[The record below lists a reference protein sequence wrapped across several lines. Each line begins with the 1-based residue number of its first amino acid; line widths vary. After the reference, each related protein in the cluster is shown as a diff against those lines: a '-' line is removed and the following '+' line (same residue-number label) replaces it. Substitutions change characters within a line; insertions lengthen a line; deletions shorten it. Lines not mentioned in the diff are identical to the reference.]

1 MPQRDEQLV
10 GRAAELEALERSLAE
25 LDRRQACAVQ
35 LLGEPG
41 IGKTR
46 MLAELAA
53 RADARGHVVL
63 EGSASELER
72 ELPFHVFVDALDDYV
87 HALEPRR
94 LDLIDDDARAELAQ
108 LLPSFPAAAAD
119 GAAREGERY
128 RTHRAMRQLLEA
140 LAATKPLVLLLDDLH
155 WADEGSV
162 ELLGALLRRPPAAAV
177 LIGLAVR
184 PRQLPERLS
193 GALDRAGRA
202 GTLTRIELGQLSAAE
217 AGELLGESAGRTDLA
232 VLYEASGG
240 NPFYLQQLAR
250 SPRPA
255 AAAGGAGIALGD
267 SEVPGAVAAALTEEL
282 ALLPRDARRLL
293 EGAAVAGDPFEPDL
307 AAAAAA
313 LPDEAAMDALDEL
326 LARDLIRH
334 TDVPRRFR
342 FRHPLVRGAAYETA
356 PGGWRLS
363 AHERCAELLAE
374 RGAPA
379 VERAHH
385 VERSARH
392 GDAAAIA
399 VLREAAHGV
408 EARSPATAARLYG
421 AAAQLVSPGAPERV
435 ELLAAL
441 AGAHAAAGQ
450 WHDARAAMLEALDL
464 LPADAL
470 PLRIQ
475 VTAGAAGLENLLG
488 MHEEAHNR
496 LVQALDGLSD
506 QGSAEAGTLMSQL
519 AIDGFYRMDYETMGA
534 WARRARDVAESLGDP
549 CQTASAACILA
560 LALASAGADDALEV
574 ATAAAALLED
584 LSDEQLA
591 GILQH
596 GADGLAGAQLY
607 LGLLAEAEALTE
619 RSLALARATGRGQL
633 LPVLYWAGTSRLLS
647 GRLREAADLFDTA
660 VEIAQLYGH
669 DEGIG
674 WNLYSRSLTATA
686 AGDVETALTTGEE
699 AVEVLRGVDA
709 GFPRAVA
716 GAALAAALLAAG
728 EAARATEE
736 LLSAAGGDELPR
748 LPEGWRTGGFELL
761 TRCWLAVGRPEEAAR
776 AAMLAEASAA
786 RFGLPLGRAWAERAA
801 AAVALDA
808 GDAATA
814 AERALA
820 SAAAAGEAGA
830 PIESA
835 LARLLGGRALAQ
847 AGESQRAAA
856 ELERAAAEFDARG
869 AVRHRD
875 AAERELRRLGVRN
888 LHRRTRP
895 GKADGDGVAS
905 LTEREL
911 QVARLVVDRRTN
923 PQIAAELFLSQKTVE
938 THMRNL
944 FHKLGVSS
952 RVEVARAVE
961 RADRELGDLGG
972 AR

>member
-10 GRAAELEALERSLAE
+10 GRAAELAALERSLAG
-25 LDRRQACAVQ
+25 LDRRQASAIE

-46 MLAELAA
+46 MLGELAA

-108 LLPSFPAAAAD
+108 ILPAFPASAD
-119 GAAREGERY
+119 GTARESERY

-162 ELLGALLRRPPAAAV
+162 ELLGALLRRPPAGAV

-193 GALDRAGRA
+193 GAIDRAAQA
-202 GTLTRIELGQLSAAE
+202 GTLTRIELGQLSPEE
-217 AGELLGESAGRTDLA
+217 AGELLGERVGHADA
-232 VLYEASGG
+232 AALYEASGG

-250 SPRPA
+250 SPKPE
-255 AAAGGAGIALGD
+255 AAGGAGIALGD

-282 ALLPRDARRLL
+282 ALLPRGARRLL
-293 EGAAVAGDPFEPDL
+293 DGAAVAGDPFEPDL
-307 AAAAAA
+307 AAAAGG
-313 LPDEAAMDALDEL
+313 LPENAAMDALDEL

-342 FRHPLVRGAAYETA
+342 FRHPLVRGAAYATA

-363 AHERCAELLAE
+363 AHERCAEVLAA

-392 GDAAAIA
+392 GDAAAVA
-399 VLREAAHGV
+399 VLREAAQAV
-408 EARSPATAARLYG
+408 ESRSPATAARLYA
-421 AAAQLVSPGAPERV
+421 AAAQLLAQAAPERV
-435 ELLAAL
+435 ELLGAL
-441 AGAHAAAGQ
+441 AGAHAAAGH
-450 WHDARAAMLEALDL
+450 WHNARAALHEAVELV
-464 LPADAL
+464 PAEAL

-475 VTAGAAGLENLLG
+475 LTAGLAGLEHLLG

-496 LVQALDGLSD
+496 LTRALDGLAD
-506 QGSAEAGTLMSQL
+506 QRSAEAATLMSQL

-534 WARRARDVAESLGDP
+534 WARRARDVAETLGDP
-549 CQTASAACILA
+549 CQTAAAACILA
-560 LALASAGADDALEV
+560 LALASAGAEDALDV
-574 ATAAAALLED
+574 TTAAAALVDD

-591 GILQH
+591 GIVQH
-596 GADGLAGAQLY
+596 GADGLTGAQLY
-607 LGLLAEAEALTE
+607 LGLLADAEAFTQ
-619 RSLALARATGRGQL
+619 RSLAVARATGRGQQ
-633 LPVLYWAGTSRLLS
+633 LPVLYWAGTSRLMS
-647 GRLREAADLFDTA
+647 GRLREAAELFDTA

-669 DEGIG
+669 AEGIG

-686 AGDVETALTTGEE
+686 AGDVDTALATGEE
-699 AVEVLRGVDA
+699 AVDTLRGVDA

-728 EAARATEE
+728 EAARATDE

-761 TRCWLAVGRPEEAAR
+761 TRCWLALGRPEEAAR
-776 AAMLAEASAA
+776 AAVLAEASAA
-786 RFGLPLGRAWAERAA
+786 KFGLPLGRAMADRAA
-801 AAVALDA
+801 AAVALDR

-830 PIESA
+830 AVESA
-835 LARLLGGRALAQ
+835 LARLLAGRALAQ
-847 AGESQRAAA
+847 AGETERAAA
-856 ELERAAAEFDARG
+856 ELERAAAELDARG
-869 AVRHRD
+869 ALRHRD

-895 GKADGDGVAS
+895 GKAEGDGIAS

-961 RADRELGDLGG
+961 RADRELS
-972 AR
+972 